1 MRQHRPP
8 PTRLRVGIAIGTAAA
23 AIVAGLLATTTSASA
38 ATDTLAPVS
47 LTTSAG
53 AVGSGQTYSNLIL
66 KDQTG
71 TANNYAKYVE
81 FSPSGG
87 NPYSGYRTYTLPGSV
102 VPATVTAV
110 QVSANYKGPSTADQT
125 WTWALYN
132 WSTSTWSNVGTNATA
147 PSWGSWKL
155 LSFASPASASSFVSS
170 TGSIRV
176 RLLANNTSDS
186 ADVDFESVVVT
197 SSASSDTTA
206 PSTPAGLTV
215 TGTTSSSASL
225 SWTAS
230 TDDVAVTGY
239 EVFQNGGA
247 TPVAS
252 PTGTSVTV
260 PGLGSSTAYSF
271 TVKARDAAGNRSAAS
286 SAVIAT
292 TTAGGGGSGYTLPP
306 ADGQFDY
313 QLGGAYTPVAA
324 VQVVSRDRLQSPAV
338 GKYNVCY
345 VNLLQTQPDEEGQS
359 TTDPPYGT
367 TAWWIMNHPDLL
379 VTVNGEIVID
389 PDWNEA
395 IFDVSTVA
403 KRTALAEI
411 QKPWIQA
418 CRTAGFDAVEPDNLD
433 SYDRSQGV
441 LTFANDRDYLKL
453 IVPYAHSVGL
463 AIGQKN
469 VNGEFGSTGK
479 TFVDTVTPAQ
489 GFDFAIAEECQAY
502 TECDDYTNV
511 YGGRVYEIEY
521 TDNNPNQTRSGV
533 TKKAYAWACIDR
545 GATNSAIL
553 RDRDVLPSGTTG
565 YHYEAC

>member
-1 MRQHRPP
+1 MKRLRPP
-8 PTRLRVGIAIGTAAA
+8 PARVRAGIAIGTATA
-23 AIVAGLLATTTSASA
+23 AIFAGLLATTTSASA
-38 ATDTLAPVS
+38 ATNTLAPVS
-47 LTTSAG
+47 LTTTTG
-53 AVGSGQTYSNLIL
+53 AVGSGQTYSNLVV

-71 TANNYAKYVE
+71 TADNYAKYVE

-87 NPYSGYRTYTLPGSV
+87 SAYSGYRTYTLPGTVSPGSV
-102 VPATVTAV
+102 TGV

-132 WSTSTWSNVGTNATA
+132 WTTSAWTNVGTNATA

-155 LSFASPASASSFVSS
+155 LSFASPAAASSFVSS

-176 RLLANNTSDS
+176 RLQANNTSDS
-186 ADVDFESVVVT
+186 ADLDFESVVVT
-197 SSASSDTTA
+197 SSGSSDTTA
-206 PSTPAGLTV
+206 PTTPAGLTV

-225 SWTAS
+225 SWSAS
-230 TDDVAVTGY
+230 TDNVGVTGY
-239 EVFQNGGA
+239 EVFQNGGT

-260 PGLGSSTAYSF
+260 PGLSSSTAYSF
-271 TVKARDAAGNRSAAS
+271 TVKARDAAGNRSGASAA
-286 SAVIAT
+286 VTAT
-292 TTAGGGGSGYTLPP
+292 TTAGSGGAYTLPP
-306 ADGQFDY
+306 ANGQFDY
-313 QLGGAYTPVAA
+313 QLGGPYTPVSA
-324 VQVVSRDRLQSPAV
+324 VQVVSRDRTQAPAA

-367 TAWWIMNHPDLL
+367 TSWWILNHPELL

-389 PDWNEA
+389 EDWNEA
-395 IFDVSTVA
+395 IFDVGTAA
-403 KRTALAEI
+403 KRTALADI

-418 CRTAGFDAVEPDNLD
+418 CKTAGYDAVEPDNLD

-441 LTFANDRDYLKL
+441 LTFAHDRDYLKI

-463 AIGQKN
+463 AIAQKN
-469 VNGEFGSTGK
+469 VNGEFGSTGT
-479 TFVDTVTPAQ
+479 TFVDTVSPAQ

-502 TECDDYTNV
+502 TECGDYTAV

-533 TKKAYAWACIDR
+533 TKTAYQWACTDR
-545 GATNSAIL
+545 GATNSVIL
-553 RDRDVLPSGTTG
+553 RDRDVVASGTAG